1 MLATKK
7 TVLSDMYLAGADET
21 TKIYTL
27 WVPMFDMAQPESKE
41 VDGAITMSIY
51 FDTIENIVK
60 SRGSSAAYNC
70 SLIDSEG
77 IISANS
83 MDDRRGQK
91 LEFWFD
97 KVTWRSMSD
106 ASVLSNL
113 EDHRPFSY
121 WAIVDGTVEYVEYMP
136 LSNIDWTISMR
147 TDIFKAYGT
156 VFLTLLLK
164 ILVYLSLFW
173 IVSMRKNREI
183 IEHDNL
189 FNMISVDT
197 DEAFV
202 IYDVKKDR
210 MEYVSYNIPRV
221 LGVSREKLL
230 EDPHIMS
237 VYFDD

>member
-1 MLATKK
+1 
-7 TVLSDMYLAGADET
+7 
-21 TKIYTL
+21 
-27 WVPMFDMAQPESKE
+27 
-41 VDGAITMSIY
+41 
-51 FDTIENIVK
+51 
-60 SRGSSAAYNC
+60 
-70 SLIDSEG
+70 
-77 IISANS
+77 
-83 MDDRRGQK
+83 
-91 LEFWFD
+91 
-97 KVTWRSMSD
+97 
-106 ASVLSNL
+106 
-113 EDHRPFSY
+113 
-121 WAIVDGTVEYVEYMP
+121 
-136 LSNIDWTISMR
+136 MR

-189 FNMISVDT
+189 FNMISVNT

-237 VYFDD
+237 VYFDDYADEVVARMEANPQKNLL